1 MSYLLLLVL
10 LFLLNTTGSAQL
22 QRIQDMAVDDPFLD
36 TLRRAYEEDPFDTL
50 FLLQTANKSCLPID
64 ELWKHLKIPLILVSG
79 YQASQDKLKDHFN
92 SNILT
97 VICLQEQLN
106 LKLLSIMTANLQ
118 HRRQTRIILRIAV
131 AKPSPALLTT
141 LRNYLEVQLMSNV
154 IAIFNDFYTESL
166 IYRYYPFP
174 SGRWMPE
181 LLNQTQSYFP
191 CHYTNL
197 QGKTFITLP
206 GQTEP
211 RTMIYEDASGQQHLS
226 GYIGRLMIAFAEKYN
241 VTFQYLHPVT
251 PGDGLHLSVLS
262 DYVLEGILDLAIT
275 LSASS
280 FDVQTTYPYMSYTL
294 ESIEWFIVLPCPQ
307 PLEYSKI
314 YLMVVTTHV
323 ITILAVL
330 GFLFSILD
338 NFINHKFYK
347 KSNDFNLV
355 NVLVNENIFRGVF
368 GLSLLIRKRPIL
380 SMKILYTFLFILG
393 LFVNNLYPAYFQ
405 SLLMSPPLKPSILT
419 FDDMRRANFKVM
431 FDRNEIEVVQQT
443 MGPAFN
449 KTFKDILQLE
459 DTKTFKRHRGE
470 YDTTFGYSM
479 PESIWPIF
487 ELQQQ
492 TFERKV
498 FCLAPTL
505 KISDRILVSIPM
517 AENSNLM
524 EPLNKMVLR
533 VIETGLLEQWRT
545 MTFMDMLATG
555 KLSLKDNSS
564 IEHFH
569 DIRVED
575 MKLPW
580 CLLLCGL
587 GMSSVVFIME
597 ICVFELR
604 KRRKHEK

>member
-10 LFLLNTTGSAQL
+10 LFLLNTTDSAHL
-22 QRIQDMAVDDPFLD
+22 QRIQDMIVDDPFLD
-36 TLRRAYEEDPFDTL
+36 TLSRVYEEDPFDTL

-79 YQASQDKLKDHFN
+79 YKASEDKLKDHFN

-106 LKLLSIMTANLQ
+106 LKLLSIMAANLQ

-131 AKPSPALLTT
+131 AKPSPTLLTT
-141 LRNYLEVQLMSNV
+141 LRNYLEVQIMSNV

-174 SGRWMPE
+174 SGHWLPE
-181 LLNQTQSYFP
+181 PLNQTQSYFS
-191 CHYTNL
+191 CHYTYL

-251 PGDGLHLSVLS
+251 PGDGLHSSVLS
-262 DYVLEGILDLAIT
+262 DYVTEGILDIAIT
-275 LSASS
+275 LSPSS

-307 PLEYSKI
+307 PVEYSKI
-314 YLMVVTTHV
+314 YLMVVTTQV
-323 ITILAVL
+323 ITILAIL
-330 GFLFSILD
+330 GLIFSILD
-338 NFINHKFYK
+338 NFINHKFFK

-355 NVLVNENIFRGVF
+355 NVLVNENIFRGIF
-368 GLSLLIRKRPIL
+368 GLSLLIRNRPIL
-380 SMKILYTFLFILG
+380 SMKILYTFLFLLG
-393 LFVNNLYPAYFQ
+393 LFVSSLYSAYFQ
-405 SLLMSPPLKPSILT
+405 SLFTSPPLKPRILS
-419 FDDMRRANFKVM
+419 FNDLRIAKIKVM
-431 FDRNEIEVVQQT
+431 LNGNEVEIVQRSL
-443 MGPAFN
+443 GPAFSQ
-449 KTFKDILQLE
+449 TFKDIMQLE

-470 YDTTFGYSM
+470 YDTTYGYSM

-492 TFERKV
+492 KFEKKV

-505 KISDRILVSIPM
+505 KISDRILMSIPL
-517 AENSNLM
+517 AENSYLM
-524 EPLNKMVLR
+524 EPLNKMILR

-545 MTFMDMLATG
+545 MTFMDMWATA
-555 KLSLKDNSS
+555 KLSL
-564 IEHFH
+564 
-569 DIRVED
+569 
-575 MKLPW
+575 
-580 CLLLCGL
+580 
-587 GMSSVVFIME
+587 
-597 ICVFELR
+597 
-604 KRRKHEK
+604 

>member
-1 MSYLLLLVL
+1 MRLLKTSYLRSLLLLC
-10 LFLLNTTGSAQL
+10 LLNATGSTHL
-22 QRIQDMAVDDPFLD
+22 QVIQDMTVDDPLLD
-36 TLRRAYEEDPFDTL
+36 TLRRIYEEDPFDTL
-50 FLLQTANKSCLPID
+50 FLLQTANKTCLPID

-79 YQASQDKLKDHFN
+79 YKASEGKLKDHFN
-92 SNILT
+92 SKILT
-97 VICLQEQLN
+97 VICLKEQLN
-106 LKLLSIMTANLQ
+106 LKLLSIMAANLQ

-131 AKPSPALLTT
+131 AKPSSALLTT
-141 LRNYLEVQLMSNV
+141 LRNYLEVQFMSNV

-181 LLNQTQSYFP
+181 PLNQTQSYFP

-206 GQTEP
+206 GQSEP
-211 RTMIYEDASGQQHLS
+211 RTMIYEDALGQQHLS

-262 DYVLEGILDLAIT
+262 DYVTEGMMDLAIT
-275 LSASS
+275 VASTAFHVHINYS
-280 FDVQTTYPYMSYTL
+280 MKSYPV
-294 ESIEWFIVLPCPQ
+294 ESKEWFIVLPCPQ
-307 PLEYSKI
+307 PVEYSKI
-314 YLMVVTTHV
+314 YLMVVTTQA

-330 GFLFSILD
+330 GLLFSILD

-380 SMKILYTFLFILG
+380 SMKILYVFLFLLG

-470 YDTTFGYSM
+470 YDTTYGYSM

-517 AENSNLM
+517 TENSYLM
-524 EPLNKMVLR
+524 EPLNKMILR

-575 MKLPW
+575 MTLPW
-580 CLLLCGL
+580 YLLLCGL
-587 GMSSVVFIME
+587 GMSSVVFIVE
-597 ICVFELR
+597 RFVL
-604 KRRKHEK
+604 

>member
-1 MSYLLLLVL
+1 MS
-10 LFLLNTTGSAQL
+10 
-22 QRIQDMAVDDPFLD
+22 I
-36 TLRRAYEEDPFDTL
+36 
-50 FLLQTANKSCLPID
+50 
-64 ELWKHLKIPLILVSG
+64 
-79 YQASQDKLKDHFN
+79 
-92 SNILT
+92 
-97 VICLQEQLN
+97 
-106 LKLLSIMTANLQ
+106 
-118 HRRQTRIILRIAV
+118 
-131 AKPSPALLTT
+131 
-141 LRNYLEVQLMSNV
+141 V

-174 SGRWMPE
+174 SKRWMPE
-181 LLNQTQSYFP
+181 LLSKTQSYFP

-241 VTFQYLHPVT
+241 ATFQYLHPVT
-251 PGDGLHLSVLS
+251 PGAGLHLSVLS
-262 DYVLEGILDLAIT
+262 DYVMQGILDIAIT
-275 LSASS
+275 LSPSS

-314 YLMVVTTHV
+314 YLMVVTTQV
-323 ITILAVL
+323 ITILAIL

-338 NFINHKFYK
+338 NFMKHKLCK
-347 KSNDFNLV
+347 KSSDFNLV
-355 NVLVNENIFRGVF
+355 NVLVNENIFRGIF
-368 GLSLLIRKRPIL
+368 GLSLLIRKRPML
-380 SMKILYTFLFILG
+380 SMKILHTFLFLLG
-393 LFVNNLYPAYFQ
+393 LFVSSLYSVYFQ
-405 SLLMSPPLKPSILT
+405 SVLMSPPLKPRILT

-431 FDRNEIEVVQQT
+431 LNRNEIGLVQKT

-470 YDTTFGYSM
+470 YDTTYGYSM

-492 TFERKV
+492 KFEKKV

-505 KISDRILVSIPM
+505 KISDHILMSIPL
-517 AENSNLM
+517 AENSYLM
-524 EPLNKMVLR
+524 EPLNKMILR
-533 VIETGLLEQWRT
+533 VIERGLLEQWRT
-545 MTFMDMLATG
+545 MPFMDMWATA

-575 MKLPW
+575 IKLPC

-587 GMSSVVFIME
+587 GVSSVVFIME

-604 KRRKHEK
+604 KRRMHEK

>member
-1 MSYLLLLVL
+1 MRLLKATHLRSLLLLC
-10 LFLLNTTGSAQL
+10 LLNATGSTHL
-22 QRIQDMAVDDPFLD
+22 QVIQDMAVDDPFFD
-36 TLRRAYEEDPFDTL
+36 TLRRIYEEDPFDTL
-50 FLLQTANKSCLPID
+50 FLLQTANKTCLPID

-79 YQASQDKLKDHFN
+79 YKASEGKLKDHFN

-106 LKLLSIMTANLQ
+106 LKLLSIMAANLQ

-131 AKPSPALLTT
+131 AKPSPTLLTT
-141 LRNYLEVQLMSNV
+141 LRNYLEVQIMSNV
-154 IAIFNDFYTESL
+154 IAIFNDFYTQSL

-197 QGKTFITLP
+197 QGRTFITLP
-206 GQTEP
+206 AQTEP

-241 VTFQYLHPVT
+241 ATFQYLHPVT
-251 PGDGLHLSVLS
+251 PGDGLHVSVLGG
-262 DYVLEGILDLAIT
+262 YIMQGILDIAIT
-275 LSASS
+275 LSPSS
-280 FDVQTTYPYMSYTL
+280 YDVKATYPYMSYTV

-314 YLMVVTTHV
+314 YLMVVTTQV
-323 ITILAVL
+323 ITILAIL
-330 GFLFSILD
+330 GLLFSILD

-355 NVLVNENIFRGVF
+355 NVLVNDNIFRGIF
-368 GLSLLIRKRPIL
+368 GLSLLIQNRPIL
-380 SMKILYTFLFILG
+380 SMKILYTFLFLLG
-393 LFVNNLYPAYFQ
+393 LFVSSLYSAYFQ
-405 SLLMSPPLKPSILT
+405 SLFTSPPLKPRILT

-431 FDRNEIEVVQQT
+431 FDRNEIET
-443 MGPAFN
+443 IRKGLGPEFN
-449 KTFKDILQLE
+449 KIFKDILQLA
-459 DTKTFKRHRGE
+459 DTKTFRRHRSE
-470 YDTTFGYSM
+470 YDTTYGYSM

-505 KISDRILVSIPM
+505 KFFGHALMSIPL
-517 AENSNLM
+517 ADNSYLR
-524 EPLNKMVLR
+524 EPLNEIIFR
-533 VIETGLLEQWRT
+533 VIETGLVEQWRT

-564 IEHFH
+564 IEYFH

-575 MKLPW
+575 MTLPW
-580 CLLLCGL
+580 YLLVCGL
-587 GMSSVVFIME
+587 GVSSVVFIVE
-597 ICVFELR
+597 RFVL
-604 KRRKHEK
+604 